1 MPIRVLVVDDS
12 AFMRKLIIEIINAE
26 RDLQVVGY
34 ARNGED
40 ALKKLGRLQV
50 DVITLDV
57 EMPVMDGLET
67 LKRIMSE
74 KPLPVVML
82 SSRTRKGS
90 ETTMQALSLGAVDFV
105 SKPAGS
111 AAPELDSIAQE
122 LVDKIRCAAM
132 AQLPSKRRAPVAVE
146 KRPLPSLPPVP
157 PGAASR
163 IVIIGSSTGGPK
175 AIEEVFAHIPENL
188 PAGIVV
194 VHHKPKEFTRSFA
207 ERLNS
212 LFPFPVKEAQTGD
225 VVENGKV
232 LIAPGDYH
240 LIISAERRVQLNQED
255 RVMFLRPAIDVTME
269 RLPEVYGKNIIGV
282 ILTGMGRDGAKGMA
296 GIKRAGGITIAQDR
310 ATSTIYSMP
319 KAVADEG
326 NADYVLP
333 LDKIGG
339 VITDLVS
346 ALDSGEVRHERLR

>member
-12 AFMRKLIIEIINAE
+12 AFMRKLIVEIINAQP
-26 RDLQVVGY
+26 DLEVVGY

-40 ALKKLGRLQV
+40 ALKKLSRLRV
-50 DVITLDV
+50 DVVTLDV

-74 KPLPVVML
+74 NPLPVVML

-90 ETTMQALSLGAVDFV
+90 ETTIQALSLGAVDFV

-111 AAPELDSIAQE
+111 AAPELGSIADE

-132 AQLPSKRRAPVAVE
+132 AQLPAKKRDPAATP
-146 KRPLPSLPPVP
+146 KRPLPTLPPVP
-157 PGAASR
+157 SGAASK

-175 AIEEVFAHIPENL
+175 AIEEVFAHIPANL

-194 VHHKPKEFTRSFA
+194 VQHMPKEFTHSFA
-207 ERLNS
+207 ERLNT
-212 LFPFPVKEAQTGD
+212 LFPFPVKEAEHGD
-225 VVENGKV
+225 LVENGKA

-240 LIISAERRVQLNQED
+240 LVITPERRVALNQDD

-269 RLPEVYGKNIIGV
+269 SLPAVYGKNIVGV

-296 GIKRAGGITIAQDR
+296 KIKEAGGVTIAQDK

-326 NADYVLP
+326 NADYILP

-346 ALDSGEVRHERLR
+346 ALG